1 MSNTIPLSREG
12 RRNETHETLDLGT
25 FEMVS
30 SRMAVSDPCYDADVW
45 CRGEL
50 ENVLPGT
57 WQAYAIK
64 RDKGEWGPRVVRLV
78 AVHREYADTCE
89 FAAELAPFEVGVDS
103 GQAGLFDCLH
113 YRDDT
118 VAVEHP
124 NVSRKDAGMLWY
136 MQCCCRT
143 LTREAAGV
151 MPYGVVASSGYGDG
165 SYDCFVSRNSDG
177 KIVCVEIEFIPEED
191 DDE

>member
-1 MSNTIPLSREG
+1 
-12 RRNETHETLDLGT
+12 
-25 FEMVS
+25 MVS

-89 FAAELAPFEVGVDS
+89 TVAELASFEVGVDS

-124 NVSRKDAGMLWY
+124 NVSWKGCHGRHEDDTNEKRSLCTQNGIERITCLCMPRMGLTTWADAPAGMMLSAIGILR
-136 MQCCCRT
+136 QKK
-143 LTREAAGV
+143 
-151 MPYGVVASSGYGDG
+151 MPSGT
-165 SYDCFVSRNSDG
+165 
-177 KIVCVEIEFIPEED
+177 
-191 DDE
+191 

>member
-1 MSNTIPLSREG
+1 
-12 RRNETHETLDLGT
+12 
-25 FEMVS
+25 MVS

-57 WQAYAIK
+57 WQAYAVK

-89 FAAELAPFEVGVDS
+89 TVAELTSFEVGVDS

-124 NVSRKDAGMLWY
+124 NVSWKGCHGRH
-136 MQCCCRT
+136 
-143 LTREAAGV
+143 
-151 MPYGVVASSGYGDG
+151 
-165 SYDCFVSRNSDG
+165 
-177 KIVCVEIEFIPEED
+177 ED
-191 DDE
+191 DTNEERSLCTKKLNYAHRLLVYDLHGSDDLGGRSGGDDVVRHRDLATMKMPSGT